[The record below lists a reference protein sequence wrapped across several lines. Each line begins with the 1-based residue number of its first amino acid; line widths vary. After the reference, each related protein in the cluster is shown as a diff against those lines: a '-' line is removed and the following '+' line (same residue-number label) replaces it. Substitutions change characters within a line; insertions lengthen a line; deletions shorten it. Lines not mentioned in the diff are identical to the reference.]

1 MKVKANP
8 FVITFHDGADGRP
21 EHVLHLLEHV
31 LHLLVGYRVTLRKN
45 GKVVCEGNV
54 DLVDGNLVYIS
65 EFCDHCGRVNDKEP
79 KQFDMTIHF
88 DEVMYL

>member
-8 FVITFHDGADGRP
+8 FVITFHDDADGGP
-21 EHVLHLLEHV
+21 EHV
-31 LHLLVGYRVTLRKN
+31 LHLLVGYGVKLRKN
-45 GKVVCEGNV
+45 GKIVCEGMV

-65 EFCDHCGRVNDKEP
+65 EFCEHCGRVNDKEP